1 MRLKC
6 YHLHSISFS
15 EDVPQTHNPF
25 EMSDREFENK
35 SKKIKPQPDQR
46 GQIVLSAIINEH
58 FVTGEPVGSKVVAEK
73 FGDTFPASSATIR
86 NVMSELEDFGLLEQP
101 HTSAGRIPTDKG
113 YRFYVDNLLGVLS
126 LSDEDLRLINK
137 EFGLNELEALDTPDR
152 LMEKTSHLLSA
163 LSKNIGIVVSPSLA
177 QDPMQHIEFVNLS
190 DKRVLVVLVSAPN
203 KVHNK
208 IIRLTESYSQE
219 ELNRTARY
227 LNVEFGGKSLTEI
240 RAKILKL
247 MHEEKT
253 LFDKMLQTAMIL
265 CSESIESDDRAQGEV
280 YVDGTAN
287 LFSTENSFG
296 DFERLRRLLRTI
308 EEKSRLIQVLNECIG
323 REHSSSGDVQVI
335 IGSENSVDSLQNC
348 TLITAPYHIGKDG
361 AIGALSVLG
370 PTRIEYARMISIVGY
385 IARVLETLMTEQNSK
400 N

>member
-1 MRLKC
+1 
-6 YHLHSISFS
+6 
-15 EDVPQTHNPF
+15 
-25 EMSDREFENK
+25 MSDRDFENT
-35 SKKIKPQPDQR
+35 SKKIKPQPDHR

-58 FVTGEPVGSKVVAEK
+58 FVTGEPVGSRAVSEK
-73 FGDTFPASSATIR
+73 FSDTSPVSSATIR
-86 NVMSELEDFGLLEQP
+86 NVMSELEDFGFLEQP
-101 HTSAGRIPTDKG
+101 HTSAGRVPTDKG
-113 YRFYVDNLLGVLS
+113 YRFYVDNLLGILS
-126 LSDEDLRLINK
+126 LSDEDLLLINK
-137 EFGLNELEALDTPDR
+137 EFGLNEPDFQDTPDR

-208 IIRLTESYSQE
+208 IIRLTETLTQE

-240 RAKILKL
+240 RGRILNL

-265 CSESIESDDRAQGEV
+265 CSQSIESDDATQSEV
-280 YVDGTAN
+280 YVDGTSN
-287 LFSTENSFG
+287 LLSTNIFG
-296 DFERLRRLLRTI
+296 DFERLRRLLHTI

-323 REHSSSGDVQVI
+323 REHSLSGDVQVI
-335 IGSENSVDSLQNC
+335 IGSENSVDSFQNC

-370 PTRIEYARMISIVGY
+370 PTRIEYARVISIVGY
-385 IARVLETLMTEQNSK
+385 IAKVLETMMSEQNSK